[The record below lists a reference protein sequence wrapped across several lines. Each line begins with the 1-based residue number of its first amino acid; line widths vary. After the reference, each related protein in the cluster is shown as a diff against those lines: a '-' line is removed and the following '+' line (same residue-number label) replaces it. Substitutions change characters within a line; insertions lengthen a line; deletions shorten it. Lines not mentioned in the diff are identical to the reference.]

1 MWQRRLW
8 CSKHG
13 IVYPTP
19 IRARVPAEVF
29 IITIITIL
37 VVNVLRQ
44 ILVKQLERK
53 VKKVTLIKGQ
63 GIYWEFLQTRAGL
76 YSSVMDEQR
85 QW

>member
-29 IITIITIL
+29 IITIITTAIPI
-37 VVNVLRQ
+37 VNVLRQ
-44 ILVKQLERK
+44 ILVEKLDRK
-53 VKKVTLIKGQ
+53 VKKVTLKGQ
-63 GIYWEFLQTRAGL
+63 GIYWAFLQTKAGL
-76 YSSVMDEQR
+76 
-85 QW
+85 